1 MAPSISI
8 RLACLQD
15 VPALERLI
23 PLSVRGLQSTV
34 YSPEQIEAA
43 LGLVFAVDRQ
53 LIRDGTY
60 YVVEQGGVVIAGGG
74 WSRRRAVC
82 GGDPLRGDDDESLDP
97 AKEPGRIRAFFVHPE
112 YARRGIGRALLLT
125 CENAMRDA
133 SFCEAILVATLVG
146 EPLYASNGYVVL
158 EHESVPL
165 SGGLALPVVR
175 MGRHLD
181 GMELAT

>member
-1 MAPSISI
+1 MTPSISI
-8 RLACLQD
+8 RLACLRD

-60 YVVEQGGVVIAGGG
+60 YVVEQDGVVIACGG

-82 GGDPLRGDDDESLDP
+82 GGDPLRGDDESLDP

-125 CENAMRDA
+125 CENAMRA
-133 SFCEAILVATLVG
+133 AGFCEAILVATLAG
-146 EPLYASNGYVVL
+146 EPIYASNGYVVL
-158 EHESVPL
+158 EQESVPL
-165 SGGLALPVVR
+165 TGGLALPVVR
-175 MGRHLD
+175 MGRPLG
-181 GMELAT
+181 GMDSAT